1 MPKYKMTV
9 VLETQY
15 DLEIEADSQAEAV
28 DMFNQIEK
36 DGQVEELAVDI
47 YSYNPF
53 EITYIEEIK

>member
-36 DGQVEELAVDI
+36 DGQVEELAVEV

-53 EITYIEEIK
+53 EITNIEEIK